1 MDLVCRHSSR
11 DPTQDGCIKE
21 LGWCTFISFLPYVTL
36 HLDDL
41 QSNEFN
47 GNGLCTAC
55 YTSLYHDRI
64 SSCIMTAPE
73 VTEKESCHDSND
85 QSISEHL
92 ESNSDQTVNS
102 FFNEEDGIVTAEN
115 FFNSA
120 KSVLLGNLF
129 LTDVQNSLFV
139 SIKKTLVTRLLKVN

>member
-1 MDLVCRHSSR
+1 
-11 DPTQDGCIKE
+11 
-21 LGWCTFISFLPYVTL
+21 
-36 HLDDL
+36 
-41 QSNEFN
+41 
-47 GNGLCTAC
+47 
-55 YTSLYHDRI
+55 
-64 SSCIMTAPE
+64 MTAPE